1 MAKTT
6 VSGNGNEN
14 IGNNTAAPSPDLS
27 FAAVLKQ
34 LADTNQKQAA
44 ALADLIKTN
53 AALVA
58 ALTKQHPTEQ

>member
-1 MAKTT
+1 MQNIANN
-6 VSGNGNEN
+6 GNGNVEA
-14 IGNNTAAPSPDLS
+14 NTNTTPTVEPS

-53 AALVA
+53 SALVA